1 MLLYFV
7 YFAKHSQGTWLCQE
21 VAQSTTSLIFPAQ
34 TPACVQSA
42 PASASYQLLI
52 TSACSMQH
60 ATSNCERENNYE
72 RTKNSLED
80 EEDSYSGHRKHV
92 PSRFLRLISMH
103 AHTHT
108 HTDTH
113 TPTPHTCLHMH
124 DDVHANL
131 SKSLCLPGSSRCSCR
146 PLLLDKCKYGTLC
159 VLCTANRKHL
169 FNATIVLQAQLLQH

>member
-7 YFAKHSQGTWLCQE
+7 YFAKHSQGTWLWQE

-34 TPACVQSA
+34 TPA

-108 HTDTH
+108 HTLGYAHTH
-113 TPTPHTCLHMH
+113 TAHMPA
-124 DDVHANL
+124 HAWWCAC
-131 SKSLCLPGSSRCSCR
+131 KSIKVFVSSGLIS
-146 PLLLDKCKYGTLC
+146 LLLSPLA
-159 VLCTANRKHL
+159 VRQVQIW
-169 FNATIVLQAQLLQH
+169 NALRVVHCEQKTFI

>member
-1 MLLYFV
+1 M
-7 YFAKHSQGTWLCQE
+7 
-21 VAQSTTSLIFPAQ
+21 AQSTTSLIFPAQ
-34 TPACVQSA
+34 TPA

-108 HTDTH
+108 HTRIRTH
-113 TPTPHTCLHMH
+113 PHRTHACTCMMMCMQIYQ
-124 DDVHANL
+124 
-131 SKSLCLPGSSRCSCR
+131 SLCVFR
-146 PLLLDKCKYGTLC
+146 
-159 VLCTANRKHL
+159 AHL
-169 FNATIVLQAQLLQH
+169 AALVAPCC